1 MINDLKKYANNLGN
15 RLATVNPVVF
25 LYFAVFLFAFIYF
38 WKNIVQLIKPKE
50 TAEREA
56 SQVTEKNRN
65 YLASKSITAD
75 GKFING
81 LGGVTKYTIGQ
92 AKQNAESLAILMNTG
107 KAAKWYQTTASL
119 FGIGYI
125 ARLKS
130 ILNPGYPASYRRYVR
145 EVYRDVFTNNNDLQK
160 DVRKAMEFGGFN
172 RWDENLT
179 KYFIN

>member
-1 MINDLKKYANNLGN
+1 MINYIRKYANNFGN
-15 RLATVNPVVF
+15 SVASISPVVF
-25 LYFAVFLFAFIYF
+25 LYFAAFLVAVIYF
-38 WKNIVQLIKPKE
+38 WKNLVQLVKPKE

-56 SQVTEKNRN
+56 TAVTAKNRL
-65 YLASKSITAD
+65 YLASKSISSD

-81 LGGVTKYTIGQ
+81 SGGITKYTIGQ

-107 KAAKWYQTTASL
+107 KAAKWYQVTSSF

-125 ARLKS
+125 SRLKS

-160 DVRKAMEFGGFN
+160 DVVKAMQFGGIN
-172 RWDENLT
+172 RWDNNLT